1 MVVEIKNPKQW
12 VVTKYASLNGLM
24 KHLEKTKDMSTN
36 QTSGKTYGNEGF
48 YGTRNFDEALAI
60 LKNGSEE
67 IKKGLKEHVKIAI
80 DKLNKEL
87 NTQPQGYV
95 ADVEGLFFDVA
106 KVIEG
111 EPEAWYREPWDKVK
125 KPRLKIPLVGSY
137 NANFKVETAIQN
149 ASEIIALVKAL
160 EDNGFECEI
169 AMIFPA
175 DRACGKTGKG
185 AYQEVM
191 VKNYDE
197 SFNWNK
203 LSAMLHPS
211 FFRRII
217 FRDLEVALPT
227 TLASGYGRTTK
238 DTMKA
243 FKGGENFLNIG
254 DHSSIERF
262 KNEVLYKLSKK
273 GK

>member
-1 MVVEIKNPKQW
+1 MIAEFKSGQKDKW
-12 VVTKYASLNGLM
+12 VVTQYKSLHGLM
-24 KHLEKTKDMSTN
+24 THLEKTKDMVTN
-36 QTSGKTYGNEGF
+36 QTTQSGNADF
-48 YGTRNFDEALAI
+48 YGTENFDEALEI

-67 IKKGLKEHVKIAI
+67 IKEGLKKQVKIAM
-80 DKLNKEL
+80 DLLQKEL
-87 NTQPQGYV
+87 NTEPEGYV
-95 ADVEGLFFDVA
+95 ADVQGLFFDVA

-111 EPEAWYREPWDKVK
+111 EPEAWYRDPWDKVK
-125 KPRLKIPLVGSY
+125 KPRLSIPLVGSY
-137 NANFKVETAIQN
+137 NAGFRVETAIKN
-149 ASEIIALVKAL
+149 SSEIIALVKAL

-175 DRACGKTGKG
+175 DNAETGTGKG

-191 VKNYDE
+191 VKNFDE

-211 FFRRII
+211 FFRRMI
-217 FRDLEVALPT
+217 FRDLEVALPK
-227 TLASGYGRTTK
+227 TLAGGYGRTTR

-262 KNEVLYKLSKK
+262 KQKTLYTLRK

>member
-1 MVVEIKNPKQW
+1 MVVKFKSGQKDKW
-12 VVTKYASLNGLM
+12 VVTEYKSLHGLM
-24 KHLEKTKDMSTN
+24 GHLEKTKDMVTN
-36 QTSGKTYGNEGF
+36 QTTNSGNKDF
-48 YGTRNFDEALAI
+48 YGTEDFDGALKI
-60 LKNGSEE
+60 LKNGSEK
-67 IKKGLKEHVKIAI
+67 IKKGLKKQVKIAM
-80 DKLNKEL
+80 DMLQKEL
-87 NTQPQGYV
+87 NTEPQGYV
-95 ADVEGLFFDVA
+95 ADVQGLFFDVA

-111 EPEAWYREPWDKVK
+111 EPEAWYRDPWDKVK
-125 KPRLKIPLVGSY
+125 KPRISIPLVGSY
-137 NANFKVETAIQN
+137 NASFRVDTAIKN
-149 ASEIIALVKAL
+149 SSEIIALVKAL

-175 DRACGKTGKG
+175 DNAEMGTGKG

-191 VKNYDE
+191 VKNFDE

-217 FRDLEVALPT
+217 FRDLEVAMPK
-227 TLASGYGRTTK
+227 TLQSGYGRTSRN
-238 DTMKA
+238 TMKA
-243 FKGGENFLNIG
+243 FEGGDDFLNIG

-262 KNEVLYKLSKK
+262 KENVLYTLRK